1 MDRLK
6 CLEAFIEII
15 DISHRIAELAW
26 KKMSPTAI
34 KAYAEDIIRQAEI
47 IIEEGSK

>member
-6 CLEAFIEII
+6 CLEAFIDII
-15 DISHRIAELAW
+15 DIANRIVELAW

-34 KAYAEDIIRQAEI
+34 KAYAEEIIRKAEI
-47 IIEEGSK
+47 IIEEGK